1 MAEIEQDPNAIKYME
16 QYTTLF
22 ENLYAT
28 HEKEKELAVKCAETE
43 EQLLNCQKE
52 LELAQKLAKTD
63 ADTIEDLKNQIQ
75 QSWKMTDTAHYR
87 EQLAQEA
94 IDNLRKQIA
103 DLTAE
108 LELKNKMFQED
119 SEEYNCSAFTL

>member
-1 MAEIEQDPNAIKYME
+1 ME

-22 ENLYAT
+22 ENLFAT
-28 HEKEKELAVKCAETE
+28 HEKEKELAAKCAETE
-43 EQLLNCQKE
+43 EELLNCQKE
-52 LELAQKLAKTD
+52 LELASKLAKTD

-75 QSWKMTDTAHYR
+75 QSWKMADTAHYR

-94 IDNLRKQIA
+94 IDNLRKQIG

-108 LELKNKMFQED
+108 LDLKNKLSQD
-119 SEEYNCSAFTL
+119 DTEEYNRVSLVCRSF